1 MDNGLLASK
10 VSQNWDEYDEI
21 AFIIDYEDLEG
32 VQELY
37 DLMSPYIDDDLRAK
51 FQFYMEDKS

>member
-32 VQELY
+32 VKELY
-37 DLMSPYIDDDLRAK
+37 DLMSPYADDDLRAR
-51 FQFYMEDKS
+51 FQFYMENKS

>member
-21 AFIIDYEDLEG
+21 AFIIDYGNLEDL
-32 VQELY
+32 QELY
-37 DLMSPYIDDDLRAK
+37 DLMSPYADDDLCER
-51 FQFYMEDKS
+51 FQSIMENKS